1 MLRRLRAAPSP
12 ATPALTHSSFWLSVG
27 NRARSGDRPAG
38 SPSRREEGK
47 MDGLW
52 SPQMWGT
59 PVGLGILVFLSG
71 IGVGVLLWGVS
82 KVSQKKE

>member
-1 MLRRLRAAPSP
+1 
-12 ATPALTHSSFWLSVG
+12 
-27 NRARSGDRPAG
+27 
-38 SPSRREEGK
+38 

-71 IGVGVLLWGVS
+71 IGVGVFLWGVS
-82 KVSQKKE
+82 KVSPKKE